1 MSSGFWT
8 EKSYIPYQ
16 SHNFKVDFNLYAIKA
31 DKFYQQDDNSIMKI
45 PSTDIIQNDDVED
58 ITIPAHAVK
67 SIDMPTLESSVSD
80 VSANLSSVNET
91 EARDPNYQDIVITF
105 YAVDTDHG
113 NIIDLLPRIFHA
125 YYLNWIDGRSQIPF
139 LTQFDKDAPAPN
151 QGYVGN
157 SSINVKLFKGTV
169 ESASIQEN
177 PKGDA
182 FRKHPNRSIRYP
194 HAGARE
200 ESNIVYRSILPVSY
214 DIGNLSYAE
223 SGVIECTMVF
233 KYNLQ
238 DGKYGTKAG
247 STNKSFEPLDE
258 PAN

>member
-157 SSINVKLFKGTV
+157 SYINVKLFKG
-169 ESASIQEN
+169 QLEN
-177 PKGDA
+177 FGTSKEGSRDSEH
-182 FRKHPNRSIRYP
+182 K
-194 HAGARE
+194 
-200 ESNIVYRSILPVSY
+200 SNIVYRSILPVSY